1 MAVRSIRCPVL
12 RAYVTQV
19 TDLEGVVTHVICAEY
34 QADGSCRLKQAT
46 KEGGP
51 LSQFLERM
59 AEDGV
64 GTRGTACVLRLA

>member
-1 MAVRSIRCPVL
+1 MAMRSIRCPVL

-19 TDLEGVVTHVICAEY
+19 MDLEGVVTHIICAEY
-34 QADGSCRLKQAT
+34 QADGSCRLKTAT

-51 LSQFLERM
+51 LARLLERM

-64 GTRGTACVLRLA
+64 STRDTACVLRLV